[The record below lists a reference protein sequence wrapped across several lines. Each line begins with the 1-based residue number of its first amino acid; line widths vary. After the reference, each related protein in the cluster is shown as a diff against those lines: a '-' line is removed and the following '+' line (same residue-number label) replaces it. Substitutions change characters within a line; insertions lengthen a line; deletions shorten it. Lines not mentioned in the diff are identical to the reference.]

1 MKILELCGAAALA
14 TPLFLH
20 EVKQEKRGEV
30 GEEGSE
36 GRKWRGEGLQAR
48 RCDKPLFLAAAFAS
62 QPAAVNSGR
71 YPCDLNTSQLQS
83 LEYEN

>member
-36 GRKWRGEGLQAR
+36 GRKWRGEEVGAEVAR
-48 RCDKPLFLAAAFAS
+48 
-62 QPAAVNSGR
+62 
-71 YPCDLNTSQLQS
+71 
-83 LEYEN
+83 